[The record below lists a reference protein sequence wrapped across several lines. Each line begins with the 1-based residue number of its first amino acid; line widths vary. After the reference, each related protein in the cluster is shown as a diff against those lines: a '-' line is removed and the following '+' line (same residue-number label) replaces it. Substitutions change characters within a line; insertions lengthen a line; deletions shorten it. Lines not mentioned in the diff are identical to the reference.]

1 MTMKGLLTNSTYIGK
16 EVYKNF
22 EKDKVL
28 LNFKRKVV
36 LICKNHLEK
45 QFWSYLKKI

>member
-1 MTMKGLLTNSTYIGK
+1 MTMEGLSTNSTYIGK

-28 LNFKRKVV
+28 LYEKRAVGTG
-36 LICKNHLEK
+36 LFL
-45 QFWSYLKKI
+45 S